1 MLSKK
6 TFIIISILSML
17 FVLVSCGS
25 GSSSGAQS
33 SSTNGNSS
41 DLWSDVEINQATEL
55 ALGTMALDGT
65 DNAVTPD
72 QASTLITL
80 WEAYTALAYDD
91 TTAQA
96 ELDAVI
102 SGISAAMTD
111 DQLAAIDAM
120 HITAES
126 IPAILETAMGDRM
139 QPRTTGTP
147 GINGLDPSMMDNSG
161 MPNFDSGDMPNF
173 DPGNMPSGGGSA
185 GGFSGGPG
193 GAGGGDFQ
201 GMGGAMGGGDMGSVM
216 GNPNGEST
224 IDPSMQATRQAMAQT
239 QMMNTQV
246 FNMVIQYLRQLDAP
260 AR

>member
-1 MLSKK
+1 MLSKKK
-6 TFIIISILSML
+6 TFIIIAILSML
-17 FVLVSCGS
+17 FALVGCGTGSSTDTANGEDGTGS
-25 GSSSGAQS
+25 GDQWAG
-33 SSTNGNSS
+33 
-41 DLWSDVEINQATEL
+41 VELNEATIL
-55 ALGTMALDGT
+55 AIGTIGLDGT
-65 DNAVTPD
+65 ENAVTAD

-91 TTAQA
+91 ATAQA

-102 SGISAAMTD
+102 NGISAAMTA

-120 HITAES
+120 HITSES
-126 IPAILETAMGDRM
+126 FPTILQTAMGDRI

-147 GINGLDPSMMDNSG
+147 GINGLDPSMMDDSG
-161 MPNFDSGDMPNF
+161 MPNFDSGDMSNF
-173 DPGNMPSGGGSA
+173 DPGSMPPGGSA
-185 GGFSGGPG
+185 GGFVGGPG
-193 GAGGGDFQ
+193 GGGGGDFQ

-246 FNMVIQYLRQLDAP
+246 FNMVVQYLRQLNAP